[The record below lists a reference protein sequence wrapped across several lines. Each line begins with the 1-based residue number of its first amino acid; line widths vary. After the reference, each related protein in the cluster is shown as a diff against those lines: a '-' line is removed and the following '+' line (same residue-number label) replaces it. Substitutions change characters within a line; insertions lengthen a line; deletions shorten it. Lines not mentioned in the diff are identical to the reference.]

1 MFLDPLGY
9 DTNHIRRLPF
19 ATKDQERYAYENLL
33 EKNEIPT
40 NYLRVQVEANSV
52 RKQWDDYLASECV
65 KVRRVLEVWKKDP
78 SKSKKELGVIPWNKD
93 DDVDESLTER
103 ELASL
108 KNFLK
113 KHASLDYEEMF
124 GP

>member
-1 MFLDPLGY
+1 MFLDPFGC

-19 ATKDQERYAYENLL
+19 AIKNQDRYAYEALL

-40 NYLRVQVEANSV
+40 NYLRIQVEANAV

-65 KVRRVLEVWKKDP
+65 KVKKVLEDWKKDP
-78 SKSKKELGVIPWNKD
+78 SKSKKELHVVPWNSED
-93 DDVDESLTER
+93 SNEEPLTER
-103 ELASL
+103 ELDSM

-113 KHASLDYEEMF
+113 KHDLPAYESVF
-124 GP
+124 N